1 MFARTSFLSI
11 SCVLTEHWKIH
22 TPVAGRCRAVLRD
35 GINYPRRA
43 APRYATARR
52 RRDATRRDVNVK
64 VGVDVNPIGTHL
76 ALESGIP
83 SYDATDMPRPAVVRS
98 WLSRR
103 VEFQSFTA
111 TTRGDVFAAAGS
123 RDGMRTAKETDGE
136 EGREKCIVSSSIS
149 CISLS
154 YGMLNTSEHE
164 YTVHRVRGT
173 RHSDTHPT
181 LALRNGSDTFQGSLR
196 THEGRQTG
204 THARTHARTHA
215 PVTRAVVP
223 FLAAAGYAQQ
233 RASIAA
239 PSRARCARCIA
250 GDEWRVTTAT
260 NGEADRRKQRRR
272 RRRLL
277 DGSMARVSAAG

>member
-1 MFARTSFLSI
+1 
-11 SCVLTEHWKIH
+11 
-22 TPVAGRCRAVLRD
+22 
-35 GINYPRRA
+35 
-43 APRYATARR
+43 
-52 RRDATRRDVNVK
+52 
-64 VGVDVNPIGTHL
+64 
-76 ALESGIP
+76 
-83 SYDATDMPRPAVVRS
+83 MPRPAVVRS

-204 THARTHARTHA
+204 THARTHARTLPS
-215 PVTRAVVP
+215 PVPSCRFSLPPATPNNARRSRLRRGHDA
-223 FLAAAGYAQQ
+223 
-233 RASIAA
+233 RDASRGT
-239 PSRARCARCIA
+239 S
-250 GDEWRVTTAT
+250 DE
-260 NGEADRRKQRRR
+260 
-272 RRRLL
+272 
-277 DGSMARVSAAG
+277 